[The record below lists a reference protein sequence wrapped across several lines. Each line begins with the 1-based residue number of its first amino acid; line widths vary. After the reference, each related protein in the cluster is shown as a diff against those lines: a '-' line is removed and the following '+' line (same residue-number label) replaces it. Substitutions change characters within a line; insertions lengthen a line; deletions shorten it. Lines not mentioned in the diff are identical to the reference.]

1 MKELIEKL
9 KALAEEYKKIKAQII
24 KKQPKIEEGIV
35 KFEGKKE
42 KEKETVKESSSKKE
56 SEFGANPL
64 EILANPLVKAAL
76 NKLAT
81 IGPSDVQLLDKE
93 AKKAT
98 EINKKR
104 KKEGKKLDENG
115 KEVSSYLVED
125 EMKALAQANFE
136 AKAKFKNLAE
146 GLDVLVKAGVVAE
159 VSYKLNAEYKNAIGS
174 AKGSVAAAAKAYA
187 KFDATLKAFD
197 LKAGILIDAKVKAQV
212 GVEATVKAS
221 GEVQVTAIPLVDILG
236 KVDAEAYA
244 RAQATASGE
253 LVLSAEEL
261 TGALN
266 LEAGASVGVKVEGE
280 LVIKSKSGTPLITLR
295 GNASA
300 EVGAKAKFNAKFQ
313 IKDGK
318 LIISVNTALV
328 VGVGTE
334 LGGSIEIDFKAI
346 GKLIADAFKKD
357 PAKFAD
363 RLRQSFEKIKEKAL
377 EVKAD
382 LEEDIAKAKAKL
394 YKSKEKFDKKMSQ
407 LKDKIQKKTSDMLK
421 KAENK
426 IAFYEG
432 KIKGIKDDGRAKVV
446 ENLESAKATI
456 SEIQNWLDTKF
467 DSLFD

>member
-1 MKELIEKL
+1 MKELIAQL
-9 KALAEEYKKIKAQII
+9 QALAAEYKKIKADIL
-24 KKQPKIEEGIV
+24 KKQPKIEEGKV

-42 KEKETVKESSSKKE
+42 KEKETVKESSSKTE
-56 SEFGANPL
+56 SEFGKNPL
-64 EILANPLVKAAL
+64 EILANPIVKAAL
-76 NKLAT
+76 DKLAT
-81 IGPSDVQLLDKE
+81 VGPSDVQLLDKE

-104 KKEGKKLDENG
+104 KKEGKKLDANG

-146 GLDVLVKAGVVAE
+146 GLEVLVKAGVLAE
-159 VSYKLNAEYKNAIGS
+159 ASYKLNAEYKNKLGS
-174 AKGSVAAAAKAYA
+174 AKGSVEAAVKAYA

-197 LKAGILIDAKVKAQV
+197 LKAGILIDAKVKAEV
-212 GVEATVKAS
+212 GVEATAKAS
-221 GEVQVTAIPLVDILG
+221 GEVQITAIPLVDILG

-261 TGALN
+261 TGAIN
-266 LEAGASVGVKVEGE
+266 LEAGASVGVKIDGE

-300 EVGAKAKFNAKFQ
+300 EAGAKAKFNAKFQ

-334 LGGSIEIDFKAI
+334 LGGGVEIDFKAI
-346 GKLIADAFKKD
+346 GKLIAEAFKKD
-357 PAKFAD
+357 PAKFAE
-363 RLRQSFEKIKEKAL
+363 RLRQSFEKIKDKAL

-382 LEEDIAKAKAKL
+382 LEENISKAKAKL
-394 YKSKEKFDKKMSQ
+394 YKSKEKFDQKMSQ
-407 LKDKIQKKTSDMLK
+407 LKKKTQQKAAKMLAS
-421 KAENK
+421 AEKK

-432 KIKGIKDDGRAKVV
+432 KMKGIKDDARAKVV
-446 ENLESAKATI
+446 ENLEGAKATI
-456 SEIQNWLDTKF
+456 GEIQNWLDNKF
-467 DSLFD
+467 DSLFE